1 MGKGGREGK
10 EQANRISAFLF
21 FFSDLE
27 VVLEYVFICHVCS
40 YFFVFFLGDV
50 ITFF

>member
-10 EQANRISAFLF
+10 EQPSRISAFLI

-27 VVLEYVFICHVCS
+27 VVLEYIFICHVWL

-50 ITFF
+50 ITFI